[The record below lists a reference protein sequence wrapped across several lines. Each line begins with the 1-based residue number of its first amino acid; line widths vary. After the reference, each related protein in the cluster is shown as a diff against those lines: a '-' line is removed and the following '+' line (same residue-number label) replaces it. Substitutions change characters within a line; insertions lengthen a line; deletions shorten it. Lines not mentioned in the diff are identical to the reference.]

1 MFLYFWKRLLH
12 KKNFYLALLAGAMLS
27 MLYIAK
33 DVYPYR
39 ALKYGHSVYTIW
51 MGGFNGSIYASLFYL
66 LVPLLAAIP
75 MADTWL
81 SDRQS
86 GYYQFVQTRNKTKQY
101 FRGLY
106 VCNFTAGGLVTI
118 FPLAINLYA
127 CFLLVPD
134 EKPDLILWDTHTVS
148 LYGKETLFPSVFYDY
163 PLLHICLFLFFA
175 FCIGG
180 LLAGV
185 ALAFSGLLK
194 NIFMVWVSVFV
205 LNYLYESLA
214 GIVCKNGAATYYPL
228 TYAHQVAPLGEME
241 LSVMVTLMILLLGIT
256 IIGMCWGAKRH
267 ELD

>member
-106 VCNFTAGGLVTI
+106 VCNFTAGGLVT
-118 FPLAINLYA
+118 
-127 CFLLVPD
+127 
-134 EKPDLILWDTHTVS
+134 
-148 LYGKETLFPSVFYDY
+148 
-163 PLLHICLFLFFA
+163 
-175 FCIGG
+175 
-180 LLAGV
+180 
-185 ALAFSGLLK
+185 
-194 NIFMVWVSVFV
+194 
-205 LNYLYESLA
+205 
-214 GIVCKNGAATYYPL
+214 
-228 TYAHQVAPLGEME
+228 
-241 LSVMVTLMILLLGIT
+241 VT
-256 IIGMCWGAKRH
+256 
-267 ELD
+267 

>member
-1 MFLYFWKRLLH
+1 MCIRD
-12 KKNFYLALLAGAMLS
+12 S
-27 MLYIAK
+27 
-33 DVYPYR
+33 PYR

-134 EKPDLILWDTHTVS
+134 EKPDLILWDTPVS
-148 LYGKETLFPSVFYDY
+148 YTHLWIIRVTKASFHPKNWNCI
-163 PLLHICLFLFFA
+163 ICYYAKFFIRSA
-175 FCIGG
+175 
-180 LLAGV
+180 
-185 ALAFSGLLK
+185 
-194 NIFMVWVSVFV
+194 
-205 LNYLYESLA
+205 E
-214 GIVCKNGAATYYPL
+214 
-228 TYAHQVAPLGEME
+228 
-241 LSVMVTLMILLLGIT
+241 
-256 IIGMCWGAKRH
+256 R
-267 ELD
+267 

>member
-75 MADTWL
+75 MADMWL

-118 FPLAINLYA
+118 FR
-127 CFLLVPD
+127 
-134 EKPDLILWDTHTVS
+134 W
-148 LYGKETLFPSVFYDY
+148 
-163 PLLHICLFLFFA
+163 
-175 FCIGG
+175 
-180 LLAGV
+180 
-185 ALAFSGLLK
+185 
-194 NIFMVWVSVFV
+194 
-205 LNYLYESLA
+205 
-214 GIVCKNGAATYYPL
+214 
-228 TYAHQVAPLGEME
+228 
-241 LSVMVTLMILLLGIT
+241 
-256 IIGMCWGAKRH
+256 R
-267 ELD
+267 

>member
-106 VCNFTAGGLVTI
+106 VCNFTAGYYFSVGDK
-118 FPLAINLYA
+118 PL
-127 CFLLVPD
+127 CV
-134 EKPDLILWDTHTVS
+134 
-148 LYGKETLFPSVFYDY
+148 
-163 PLLHICLFLFFA
+163 FFA
-175 FCIGG
+175 RPG
-180 LLAGV
+180 
-185 ALAFSGLLK
+185 
-194 NIFMVWVSVFV
+194 
-205 LNYLYESLA
+205 
-214 GIVCKNGAATYYPL
+214 
-228 TYAHQVAPLGEME
+228 
-241 LSVMVTLMILLLGIT
+241 
-256 IIGMCWGAKRH
+256 
-267 ELD
+267 

>member
-185 ALAFSGLLK
+185 ALALSGFL
-194 NIFMVWVSVFV
+194 
-205 LNYLYESLA
+205 
-214 GIVCKNGAATYYPL
+214 
-228 TYAHQVAPLGEME
+228 
-241 LSVMVTLMILLLGIT
+241 
-256 IIGMCWGAKRH
+256 
-267 ELD
+267 

>member
-101 FRGLY
+101 FRALY

-180 LLAGV
+180 L
-185 ALAFSGLLK
+185 
-194 NIFMVWVSVFV
+194 
-205 LNYLYESLA
+205 
-214 GIVCKNGAATYYPL
+214 
-228 TYAHQVAPLGEME
+228 
-241 LSVMVTLMILLLGIT
+241 
-256 IIGMCWGAKRH
+256 
-267 ELD
+267 

>member
-86 GYYQFVQTRNKTKQY
+86 GYYRLEIRQSSIFVDYT
-101 FRGLY
+101 
-106 VCNFTAGGLVTI
+106 C
-118 FPLAINLYA
+118 AILRRA
-127 CFLLVPD
+127 VWL
-134 EKPDLILWDTHTVS
+134 
-148 LYGKETLFPSVFYDY
+148 
-163 PLLHICLFLFFA
+163 LFFR
-175 FCIGG
+175 
-180 LLAGV
+180 
-185 ALAFSGLLK
+185 
-194 NIFMVWVSVFV
+194 W
-205 LNYLYESLA
+205 
-214 GIVCKNGAATYYPL
+214 
-228 TYAHQVAPLGEME
+228 
-241 LSVMVTLMILLLGIT
+241 
-256 IIGMCWGAKRH
+256 R
-267 ELD
+267 

>member
-86 GYYQFVQTRNKTKQY
+86 GYYQFVFSWIIRVQFYGGRFGYY
-101 FRGLY
+101 FSVGDK
-106 VCNFTAGGLVTI
+106 
-118 FPLAINLYA
+118 PL
-127 CFLLVPD
+127 CV
-134 EKPDLILWDTHTVS
+134 
-148 LYGKETLFPSVFYDY
+148 
-163 PLLHICLFLFFA
+163 FFA
-175 FCIGG
+175 RPG
-180 LLAGV
+180 
-185 ALAFSGLLK
+185 
-194 NIFMVWVSVFV
+194 
-205 LNYLYESLA
+205 
-214 GIVCKNGAATYYPL
+214 
-228 TYAHQVAPLGEME
+228 
-241 LSVMVTLMILLLGIT
+241 
-256 IIGMCWGAKRH
+256 
-267 ELD
+267 

>member
-1 MFLYFWKRLLH
+1 MGSNKMFLYFWKRLLH

-118 FPLAINLYA
+118 LR
-127 CFLLVPD
+127 
-134 EKPDLILWDTHTVS
+134 
-148 LYGKETLFPSVFYDY
+148 VFCSSRMKSR
-163 PLLHICLFLFFA
+163 I
-175 FCIGG
+175 
-180 LLAGV
+180 
-185 ALAFSGLLK
+185 
-194 NIFMVWVSVFV
+194 
-205 LNYLYESLA
+205 
-214 GIVCKNGAATYYPL
+214 
-228 TYAHQVAPLGEME
+228 
-241 LSVMVTLMILLLGIT
+241 
-256 IIGMCWGAKRH
+256 
-267 ELD
+267 